1 MKNKL
6 YLIALATV
14 LTIAITAC
22 GKKEEVIAPAPTVAE
37 EPAPT
42 VAEEPAP
49 TVAEEPAP
57 TVVEEPAPTVA
68 EEPTIVE
75 EPAEDGEFVP
85 YTAEDIAEW
94 SESDIKFLK
103 GVYKFLSYH
112 DETLEDTEDILT
124 MLNTGVLDTITPERL
139 LELVNKDFSAAYD
152 IIEECGIDVTTDEG
166 VELKAAEMRMEITDY
181 DTFFDA
187 LCYVHDYC
195 AGIAEYSMKYS
206 DGIDAIN
213 AGEVTDYDEAMSY
226 LDGYDLFT
234 YYIESIHAVTDKY
247 DELASPKYLD

>member
-6 YLIALATV
+6 YLITLATV

-22 GKKEEVIAPAPTVAE
+22 GKKEEVIT
-37 EPAPT
+37 
-42 VAEEPAP
+42 PAP

-57 TVVEEPAPTVA
+57 TVVEEPASTVVE
-68 EEPTIVE
+68 EEPTVVE
-75 EPAEDGEFVP
+75 EELTVVEEEPTVVEEDGEFVP

-187 LCYVHDYC
+187 LGEVTQYTG
-195 AGIAEYSMKYS
+195 GIARYSMKYS

-234 YYIESIHAVTDKY
+234 YYIESLDAVTDKY
-247 DELASPKYLD
+247 HDLRHYLD

>member
-22 GKKEEVIAPAPTVAE
+22 GKQEEVIAPAPTVAE
-37 EPAPT
+37 EPAIVEEPT
-42 VAEEPAP
+42 VAEE
-49 TVAEEPAP
+49 P

-75 EPAEDGEFVP
+75 EPAVVDEPTD
-85 YTAEDIAEW
+85 YEW
-94 SESDIKFLK
+94 IVTDEEVAALSESDAKFVR
-103 GVYKFLSYH
+103 GVYKFLTYH
-112 DETLEDTEDILT
+112 FPELEETEDLKYMANEYVKFST
-124 MLNTGVLDTITPERL
+124 NGGSL

-187 LCYVHDYC
+187 FNEVIEYT
-195 AGIAEYSMKYS
+195 GEIAEYSMKYS

-226 LDGYDLFT
+226 LNGYDLFT
-234 YYIESIHAVTDKY
+234 YYIESLDAVTDKY
-247 DELASPKYLD
+247 HELSSPKYLD

>member
-6 YLIALATV
+6 YLITLATV
-14 LTIAITAC
+14 LTVAIAAC
-22 GKKEEVIAPAPTVAE
+22 GKKEEEVITPAPTV
-37 EPAPT
+37 
-42 VAEEPAP
+42 V
-49 TVAEEPAP
+49 EEPAP

-75 EPAEDGEFVP
+75 ESAPTIVEEPAPTV
-85 YTAEDIAEW
+85 AEETSDYEW
-94 SESDIKFLK
+94 IVTDEEVAALSESDAKFVR
-103 GVYKFLSYH
+103 GVYKFLTYH
-112 DETLEDTEDILT
+112 FPELKETEDLKYMANEYVKFST
-124 MLNTGVLDTITPERL
+124 NGGSL

-187 LCYVHDYC
+187 LGEIIEYTG
-195 AGIAEYSMKYS
+195 GIARARGVYT

-226 LDGYDLFT
+226 LNGYDLFT
-234 YYIESIHAVTDKY
+234 YYIESLDAVTDKY
-247 DELASPKYLD
+247 HELSSPKYLD